1 VWKKIEDEDGD
12 VFPGMC
18 FTLAKERMESTM
30 LWKIVKKFPKGAL
43 LHAHLEAMVD
53 SEWHGALV
61 FLRPAG

>member
-1 VWKKIEDEDGD
+1 
-12 VFPGMC
+12 MC